1 MSYNTLPID
10 LDKEKLRYLLE
21 KLKTRTLQR
30 EEAEELKPLVE
41 RIWYDVVKQGNDPDF
56 ASEIAQMLIALDGYI
71 HRRIELVE
79 YVPISDKLVAETR
92 RA

>member
-10 LDKEKLRYLLE
+10 LNREKLRYLLE

-30 EEAEELKPLVE
+30 EEAEELIPLVE

>member
-1 MSYNTLPID
+1 
-10 LDKEKLRYLLE
+10 LLE
-21 KLKTRTLQR
+21 KLKMRTLER
-30 EEAEELKPLVE
+30 EEAEELRPLVE
-41 RIWYDVVKQGNDPDF
+41 RTWYDVVKQGNDPDF
-56 ASEIAQMLIALDGYI
+56 ASEISQMLIVLDGYI